1 MTSAPVAGGD
11 GPPGLMRRLASFIYE
26 GVVLFGVVF
35 VAGWLYSTL
44 TQQRN
49 ALVGQHGL
57 QAFLFLVLGIY
68 FIWFWSRGGQT
79 VAMRAWHLRVVDAQG
94 RPITQARAALR
105 YLASW
110 LWFLPA
116 LASVH
121 LLDLDHSTGAI
132 FGTMLAG
139 IAGYLLLA
147 RIHSQRQFL
156 HDVICGTRLIT
167 QLPPPRA
174 RKSAEPPTQPATQP
188 ADS

>member
-1 MTSAPVAGGD
+1 MTSAPAAGGD
-11 GPPGLMRRLASFIYE
+11 APPGLMRRLASFIYE

-35 VAGWLYSTL
+35 IAGWLYSTL

-49 ALVGQHGL
+49 ALVGTQGL
-57 QAFLFLVLGIY
+57 QAFLFLILGIY
-68 FIWFWSRGGQT
+68 FIWFWSHGGQT

-94 RPITQARAALR
+94 RPLTQARATAR
-105 YLASW
+105 YLAAW

-121 LLDLDHSTGAI
+121 LLGLDQSTGAI
-132 FGTMLAG
+132 FGAIFAG
-139 IAGYLLLA
+139 VAGYLLLA
-147 RIHSQRQFL
+147 RLHPQRQFL
-156 HDVICGTRLIT
+156 HDVICGTRLVT

-174 RKSAEPPTQPATQP
+174 KKRAAPQP

>member
-1 MTSAPVAGGD
+1 MTSAPAAGKD
-11 GPPGLMRRLASFIYE
+11 TPPGLMRRLAAFIYE

-35 VAGWLYSTL
+35 IAGWLYSTL

-79 VAMRAWHLRVVDAQG
+79 VAMRAWHLRVVDANG
-94 RPITQARAALR
+94 RPLTQARATAR
-105 YLASW
+105 YLAAW

-121 LLDLDHSTGAI
+121 LLGLDRSTGAI
-132 FGTMLAG
+132 FGAMFAG

-147 RIHSQRQFL
+147 RLHPQRQFL

-167 QLPPPRA
+167 QLPPPRPK
-174 RKSAEPPTQPATQP
+174 KSAALP

>member
-1 MTSAPVAGGD
+1 MTSAPIAAGD
-11 GPPGLMRRLASFIYE
+11 APPGLTRRMASFLYE

-49 ALVGQHGL
+49 AMDGRQGL
-57 QAFLFLVLGIY
+57 AAFLFMVLGIY

-79 VAMRAWHLRVVDAQG
+79 VAMRAWHLRVVDQQG
-94 RPITQARAALR
+94 RPLTQFRAMGR
-105 YLASW
+105 YLAAW

-116 LASVH
+116 LASIH
-121 LLDLDHSTGAI
+121 LLDVDHSSLVI
-132 FGTMLAG
+132 FGALSGGVLA
-139 IAGYLLLA
+139 YLLLA
-147 RIHSQRQFL
+147 RLHPQRQFL

-167 QLPPPRA
+167 QLPPPR
-174 RKSAEPPTQPATQP
+174 RKKTAPAA